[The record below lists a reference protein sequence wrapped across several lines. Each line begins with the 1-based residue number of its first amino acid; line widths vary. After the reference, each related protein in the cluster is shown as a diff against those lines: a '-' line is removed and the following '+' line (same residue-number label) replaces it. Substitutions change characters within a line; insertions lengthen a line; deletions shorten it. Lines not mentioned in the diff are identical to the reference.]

1 MVILTSILGC
11 TPTQTTKALSIF
23 SHVGELQTSFMRCRE
38 TWFKLLR
45 SLGDL
50 GRSSKALKTD
60 YESTLIVHFST
71 QKSNLSSTS
80 GTNLHSCFINSTF
93 QLIFNP
99 VSWKRM
105 KIMTHYLV
113 SASAPSPHAR
123 PLVSLLARIDLF
135 RSLDFFS

>member
-93 QLIFNP
+93 QLIFNH
-99 VSWKRM
+99 VSWRRTKTM
-105 KIMTHYLV
+105 IPCLV
-113 SASAPSPHAR
+113 SVSVPVLRAPLP
-123 PLVSLLARIDLF
+123 VSLLVRIDLF